1 MRINA
6 SQQRG
11 ATLLVSLIILVLMTL
26 LGVSSFLLG
35 KSNLQTVGNMQQ
47 RNEAMAA
54 AQETIEETVSKT
66 QFFETPANAVPNGC
80 AANTKCV
87 DVNNDGKTDVTVTL
101 ATPKCT
107 QAKVVLNSALNFE
120 SEEDQGCT
128 VSPTQ
133 NQFGQKNVA
142 TGNSICADSIWEL
155 SATAVDDVTEAEVTV
170 TEGAGVRVST
180 DNIATSCPL

>member
-1 MRINA
+1 MSMR
-6 SQQRG
+6 SQQQG

-35 KSNLQTVGNMQQ
+35 KSNMQTVGNMQQ

-80 AANTKCV
+80 AANKKCV
-87 DVNNDGKTDVTVTL
+87 DVNGDGKPDVTVTL

-107 QAKVVLNSALNFE
+107 QAKVVQNSALNFE
-120 SEEDQGCT
+120 NEEDRGCS
-128 VSPTQ
+128 VSPVQ
-133 NQFGQKNVA
+133 NLFGTPTA
-142 TGNSICADSIWEL
+142 TTGNSLCADSVWEL
-155 SATAVDDVTEAEVTV
+155 SAEAVDDVTEAEVTV
-170 TEGAGVRVST
+170 TQGAAVRVST